1 MDDHIRLC
9 DDKKI
14 VAFIADLYEKA
25 GVDRETAELHGVG
38 LVEASLRGVD
48 SHGIMRTA
56 AYFER
61 YRKKAINVKPDI
73 KVVAGE
79 KAFVVMD
86 ADNASGFV
94 ASRYAMEHAIMLAR
108 EYHIAAVCV
117 KNSNHFGAAAL
128 YAQMAVDA
136 GMVGMASTNV
146 RPNITAPGAKGRV
159 VGNNPFAIGIPT
171 YDDYP
176 FMLDMALSV
185 VAGGKLKMAI
195 RKGEKIPLG
204 WATDVEGNPTDD
216 PKKGFDGY
224 FLPVGGFKGLGIAY
238 VIDMLCGV
246 MTGGA
251 FSDHI
256 KSMYAEPD
264 DPSGT
269 CHMFIAVDC
278 DAIIGKEELRARIA
292 EYRQYIRSIP
302 VVGDA
307 PPLSFPGEIEENR
320 KRERQKNG
328 IPLPYSIYRE
338 LEAYAERYQIPFS
351 IEK

>member
-108 EYHIAAVCV
+108 EI
-117 KNSNHFGAAAL
+117 
-128 YAQMAVDA
+128 
-136 GMVGMASTNV
+136 
-146 RPNITAPGAKGRV
+146 GRAHV
-159 VGNNPFAIGIPT
+159 
-171 YDDYP
+171 
-176 FMLDMALSV
+176 
-185 VAGGKLKMAI
+185 
-195 RKGEKIPLG
+195 
-204 WATDVEGNPTDD
+204 
-216 PKKGFDGY
+216 
-224 FLPVGGFKGLGIAY
+224 
-238 VIDMLCGV
+238 
-246 MTGGA
+246 
-251 FSDHI
+251 
-256 KSMYAEPD
+256 
-264 DPSGT
+264 
-269 CHMFIAVDC
+269 
-278 DAIIGKEELRARIA
+278 
-292 EYRQYIRSIP
+292 
-302 VVGDA
+302 
-307 PPLSFPGEIEENR
+307 
-320 KRERQKNG
+320 
-328 IPLPYSIYRE
+328 
-338 LEAYAERYQIPFS
+338 
-351 IEK
+351 